1 MIKKKAGTS
10 SDLAYLRADLLRPVL
25 FGVMV
30 ALYLW
35 YVVLFQPINQLAAVV
50 WGPVLLAGGLI
61 IALVVKK
68 WSVSIAAAALIA
80 GIVAAN
86 LWMMWQLDTSTAP
99 YLLAIAV
106 SLTGLLFGLRS
117 VIAVTILCSSA
128 VLTIGITRWG
138 YSIGSTGLLSPLLV
152 IGLVGISSSLMV
164 RNLYVAL
171 SWVRDRARAAQEN
184 QEKLRDRQAE
194 LARALKSLDVAYK
207 LSERLNYDLAWA
219 LETAEEARRAKQ
231 QFAANISH
239 ELRTPL
245 NVILAFSE
253 MMYLSPG
260 SYGDIPLP
268 PAYRGDIREIYR
280 STKYLLKLTEDVL
293 NLSRIE
299 AKEMKIQP
307 EPAQPQAV
315 ITEAVEIIRPLL
327 RSQAVDLCIEV
338 PDGLP
343 LVMMDQARISQVLLN
358 LLNNARRFTKQGRI
372 TVQATLA
379 GAYLKVTVADTG
391 QGIPPDKL
399 QQVFKE
405 FQQVAGTTGPHL
417 EGSGLGL
424 AISKR
429 FIEMHGGRIWANS
442 EGIPGQGTRFHFELP
457 VRDSQAFDVVS
468 PPPTVPDRKPP
479 PDRKRMILLFDQ
491 DPYIIQLLEERV
503 EDCQVV
509 PVDNVS
515 ALPGLIF
522 ETQPRAV
529 VLNLAQKD
537 QAWQQLLELQTQGA
551 PFPLPVVLCPLVSPK
566 HLGQALGVKDYL
578 IKPITA
584 QGVADFFNRL
594 ETEVHRIVIID
605 DDPRMHNLL
614 LRLLETNVP
623 AYDIT
628 WAGNGLDG
636 LRQIQDHQPDLV
648 LMDLNM
654 SEMDGY
660 TLLAQMQQDPDLR
673 HIPVAIITA
682 HTCTPEEERQ
692 LGGKSLFVS
701 NPNAFTNDEV
711 LNYLGHILDA
721 TGAHLP
727 LRRTGHAFQHS

>member
-1 MIKKKAGTS
+1 MVQKKGGTS

-25 FGVMV
+25 LGVMV
-30 ALYLW
+30 ALYVW
-35 YVVLFQPINQLAAVV
+35 YVVLFQPINQLGAEV
-50 WGPVLLAGGLI
+50 WGLVLLAGGLV
-61 IALVVKK
+61 IALLVKK
-68 WSVSIAAAALIA
+68 WSVSIAAAALIL

-117 VIAVTILCSSA
+117 VIAMTILCSSA
-128 VLTIGITRWG
+128 VLTIGVTRWG

-152 IGLVGISSSLMV
+152 IGLVGISSSLTV

-184 QEKLRDRQAE
+184 QEMLRDRQAE

-219 LETAEEARRAKQ
+219 LEAAEEARRAKQ

-260 SYGDIPLP
+260 SYGNVPLP
-268 PAYRGDIREIYR
+268 SAYRSDIREIYR
-280 STKYLLKLTEDVL
+280 STKHLLKLTEDVL

-307 EPAQPQAV
+307 EPTPPQAV

-338 PDGLP
+338 PDDLP
-343 LVMMDQARISQVLLN
+343 PVMMDQARISQVLLN

-379 GAYLKVTVADTG
+379 GAYLKITVADTG
-391 QGIPPDKL
+391 QGIPSDKL
-399 QQVFKE
+399 HQVFKE
-405 FQQVAGTTGPHL
+405 FQQVAGTAGAHL

-429 FIEMHGGRIWANS
+429 FVEMHSGRIWADS
-442 EGIPGQGTRFHFELP
+442 EGIPGRGTRFHFTLP
-457 VRDSQAFDVVS
+457 IKETQAFDVVL
-468 PPPTVPDRKPP
+468 PPPSLQYKTSP
-479 PDRKRMILLFDQ
+479 PDRKRTILLFDE
-491 DPYIIQLLEERV
+491 DPYIIQLLEEGV
-503 EDCQVV
+503 ADCRVV

-515 ALPGLIF
+515 MLPDLIF
-522 ETQPRAV
+522 ETRPRAAI
-529 VLNLAQKD
+529 LNLARKD
-537 QAWQQLLELQTQGA
+537 QAWQQLLELQAQGTA
-551 PFPLPVVLCPLVSPK
+551 LPVVLCPLVSPK
-566 HLGQALGVKDYL
+566 HLGQALGATDYL
-578 IKPITA
+578 LKPITP
-584 QGVADFFNRL
+584 QGIADFLDRL
-594 ETEVHRIVIID
+594 GTEVHRIVVVD

-614 LRLLETNVP
+614 LRLLKTNVP

-636 LRQIQDHQPDLV
+636 LHQIQKQPPDLV

-660 TLLAQMQQDPDLR
+660 TLLAHIQQDPDLR

-701 NPNAFTNDEV
+701 NLNAFTNDEV

-721 TGAHLP
+721 AGVHLP
-727 LRRTGHAFQHS
+727 LRRTGHALQHR

>member
-1 MIKKKAGTS
+1 MIPKKANTS

-30 ALYLW
+30 AFYLW
-35 YVVLFQPINQLAAVV
+35 YVVLFQPVNQLGSEV
-50 WGPVLLAGGLI
+50 WGPVLLAGGLG
-61 IALVVKK
+61 IALAVRK
-68 WSVSIAAAALIA
+68 WSVSLAAAALIL

-86 LWMMWQLDTSTAP
+86 LWLMWQLETTTAP

-117 VIAVTILCSSA
+117 VIVMTILCSSA
-128 VLTIGITRWG
+128 VLTIGVTRWD
-138 YSIGSTGLLSPLLV
+138 YSIASTELLSPLLV
-152 IGLVGISSSLMV
+152 IGLVGISSSLTV

-219 LETAEEARRAKQ
+219 LEAAEEARRAKQ

-260 SYGDIPLP
+260 SYGDVPLP

-280 STKYLLKLTEDVL
+280 STKHLLKLTEDVL
-293 NLSRIE
+293 SLSRIE

-307 EPAQPQAV
+307 EPTPPQAV
-315 ITEAVEIIRPLL
+315 ITEAVEIIRPLI

-338 PDGLP
+338 PDDLP
-343 LVMMDQARISQVLLN
+343 PVMMDRARISQVLLN
-358 LLNNARRFTKQGRI
+358 LLNNARRFTTQGHI

-379 GAYLKVTVADTG
+379 GAYLKITVADTG
-391 QGIPPDKL
+391 QGISPDKIH
-399 QQVFKE
+399 QVFKE
-405 FQQVAGTTGPHL
+405 FQQIAGTAGAHL

-429 FIEMHGGRIWANS
+429 FIEMHGGRIWADS

-457 VRDSQAFDVVS
+457 IRDSYAFDVVS
-468 PPPTVPDRKPP
+468 SPPPVPDKTPP
-479 PDRKRMILLFDQ
+479 PDRKRTILLFDQ
-491 DPYIIQLLEERV
+491 DPYIIQLLEEGV
-503 EDCQVV
+503 ANCQVV

-515 ALPGLIF
+515 ALPDLIF
-522 ETQPRAV
+522 ETRPQAA
-529 VLNLAQKD
+529 VLNLARRD
-537 QAWQQLLELQTQGA
+537 QAWQQLLDLQTQETA
-551 PFPLPVVLCPLVSPK
+551 FPLPLVLCPLVSPK
-566 HLGQALGVKDYL
+566 HLGQSLGVKDYL
-578 IKPITA
+578 LKPITL
-584 QGVADFFNRL
+584 QVITDFFDRL
-594 ETEVHRIVIID
+594 ETEVQRIVVVD
-605 DDPRMHNLL
+605 DDPRMRNLL
-614 LRLLETNVP
+614 LRLLETNSP
-623 AYDIT
+623 AYDIV

-636 LRQIQDHQPDLV
+636 LRQIQEQRPDLV

-654 SEMDGY
+654 SGIDGY
-660 TLLAQMQQDPDLR
+660 TLLTQMQQDPDLC

-682 HTCTPEEERQ
+682 HTCTPEEERR

-701 NPNAFTNDEV
+701 NLNGLTNDEV

-721 TGAHLP
+721 AGVHLP
-727 LRRTGHAFQHS
+727 LRRTGHALQHR